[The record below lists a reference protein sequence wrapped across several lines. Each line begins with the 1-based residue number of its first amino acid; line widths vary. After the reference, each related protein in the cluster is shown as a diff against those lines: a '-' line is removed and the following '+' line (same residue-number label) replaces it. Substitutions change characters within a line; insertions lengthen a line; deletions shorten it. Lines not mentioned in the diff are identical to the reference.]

1 MISKI
6 NNHSKNKLLI
16 YFLIYLTFIAS
27 FVFGEN
33 SSGGSHRDFLAMQMY
48 LDQIS
53 INFKQGIALFF
64 EEGQGHSPVFYIIKS
79 GLENVFTKTASDVL
93 ILTLGFS
100 IAFVFYSILKKQFI
114 GCNKNL
120 LFLISLTLYLS
131 PYIRSSA
138 AWATNDNL
146 GILFFA
152 LSISKFL
159 TYRKSQNKNLK
170 SIFLCFFFIVMA
182 SYIRQYYVIITLAYC
197 MFLYKNISIKYFFYL
212 GIFSFLISIPGLIY
226 TYYFFISNFDYAAKG
241 FTSPDI
247 IFNLLI
253 FFNLYLFYIFP
264 FFFQFETLNTFK
276 NFYDDKKLYIMVTV
290 IVFIIIYLFYN
301 LPIVQFGGGIN
312 YKIYQFLESELF
324 FIFSSFMGVL
334 LILLTV
340 NLNFKNLLT
349 LTLFF
354 FMFPFSIIYQKYYD
368 PIMIIMFFGFIQ
380 SDLMRNK
387 IKLNKSNMIFV
398 FAYFLIFLIGSNI
411 YYLNI

>member
-1 MISKI
+1 MLSKI

-53 INFKQGIALFF
+53 VNFKQGIALFF

-100 IAFVFYSILKKQFI
+100 IPLVFYSILKKQFI

-159 TYRKSQNKNLK
+159 TYKKSQNKNWNDNY
-170 SIFLCFFFIVMA
+170 S
-182 SYIRQYYVIITLAYC
+182 
-197 MFLYKNISIKYFFYL
+197 
-212 GIFSFLISIPGLIY
+212 
-226 TYYFFISNFDYAAKG
+226 SNC
-241 FTSPDI
+241 
-247 IFNLLI
+247 
-253 FFNLYLFYIFP
+253 
-264 FFFQFETLNTFK
+264 
-276 NFYDDKKLYIMVTV
+276 
-290 IVFIIIYLFYN
+290 
-301 LPIVQFGGGIN
+301 
-312 YKIYQFLESELF
+312 
-324 FIFSSFMGVL
+324 
-334 LILLTV
+334 
-340 NLNFKNLLT
+340 
-349 LTLFF
+349 
-354 FMFPFSIIYQKYYD
+354 
-368 PIMIIMFFGFIQ
+368 
-380 SDLMRNK
+380 
-387 IKLNKSNMIFV
+387 
-398 FAYFLIFLIGSNI
+398 
-411 YYLNI
+411 